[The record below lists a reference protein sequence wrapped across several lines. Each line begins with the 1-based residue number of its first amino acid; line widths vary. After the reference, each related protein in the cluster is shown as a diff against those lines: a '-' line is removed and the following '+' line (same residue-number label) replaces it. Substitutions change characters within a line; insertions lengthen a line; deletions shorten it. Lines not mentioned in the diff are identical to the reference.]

1 MKEITSQHPN
11 NMWLKANITEE
22 RCKRL
27 WGSWGKKKKGK
38 KGAKR
43 VTGWN
48 QWKVTRLELFV
59 KYFKPNAITRG
70 KKKVELIQLLP
81 PWEDKYDTEMLK
93 VTGFSNSIVEDASYD
108 GDESADE
115 LSDGEGE
122 AVDKEDEDPGV
133 AIELGMEEEG
143 GLASVI
149 QLMAPPL
156 PPPKRAVTKR
166 KKGPSTKP
174 KKKKAKSTDAKKGPK
189 KSKKAV
195 VPAGAKKRKRP
206 HTGSSTDNSIDG
218 DHSHGD
224 APSDTG
230 IPSDEMPED
239 DPEDYVGMAIR
250 KFFAEDGDDGKWHT
264 GEIKNTDEDE
274 DTKWPL
280 WGILYE
286 DGGYEDL
293 SWSELKA
300 VLLVSTK
307 GSDDDPVL
315 VENPRDSDSEGDSI
329 PLARALKSNHNN
341 KTLGSDSDGDDVP
354 LASLFKQSTSA
365 KKLTHKVPIMGRKFY
380 KAIAGDSKQ
389 PFGSPRKQYLLGVV
403 KSHVSSRIPLRPS

>member
-1 MKEITSQHPN
+1 MNHEGDS
-11 NMWLKANITEE
+11 A
-22 RCKRL
+22 
-27 WGSWGKKKKGK
+27 
-38 KGAKR
+38 
-43 VTGWN
+43 
-48 QWKVTRLELFV
+48 
-59 KYFKPNAITRG
+59 
-70 KKKVELIQLLP
+70 LL
-81 PWEDKYDTEMLK
+81 L
-93 VTGFSNSIVEDASYD
+93 
-108 GDESADE
+108 
-115 LSDGEGE
+115 
-122 AVDKEDEDPGV
+122 
-133 AIELGMEEEG
+133 
-143 GLASVI
+143 
-149 QLMAPPL
+149 
-156 PPPKRAVTKR
+156 
-166 KKGPSTKP
+166 
-174 KKKKAKSTDAKKGPK
+174 
-189 KSKKAV
+189 
-195 VPAGAKKRKRP
+195 
-206 HTGSSTDNSIDG
+206 
-218 DHSHGD
+218 
-224 APSDTG
+224 
-230 IPSDEMPED
+230 SDEMPED

-354 LASLFKQSTSA
+354 LASLLKQSTSA